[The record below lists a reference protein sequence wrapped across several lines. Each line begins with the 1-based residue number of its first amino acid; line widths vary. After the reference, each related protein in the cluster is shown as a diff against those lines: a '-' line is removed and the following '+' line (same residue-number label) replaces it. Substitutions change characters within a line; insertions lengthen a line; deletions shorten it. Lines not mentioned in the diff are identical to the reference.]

1 MKKATA
7 VVIGAGARGRIYA
20 DYAQKHPD
28 ELKLVAVAEPD
39 DERLFRYARENH
51 IPPEACFH
59 SWEELLKQPRLADA
73 ALICTMDRMHFAPC
87 MAAMEKGY
95 HVLLEKPMSNIPQ
108 ECVQMQ
114 QAAERNG
121 VILAVCHVLRYTPFY
136 FKIKQLVEAGV
147 LGDIEALQQTEQ
159 VAYWH
164 QAHSFVR
171 GNWRNSD
178 ETAPMIL
185 SKCCHDLDII
195 SWLINAE
202 CTHISSFG
210 SLSHFK
216 AENAPEGAPER
227 CTDGCPASKEC
238 PYYAPKLYLTAD
250 TSWPTD
256 TICVDMSFS
265 AREKALREGPYGRC
279 VYHCDNNVVDH
290 QTVDMQFANGAAANL
305 IMTAFSSRMTRTIHI
320 MGTKAELIGDM
331 DACTITLY
339 KFGEDQPTEIPVAL
353 HQDGAYGHG
362 GGDAGLMK
370 DFVLQVRGLGEG
382 RTSASRSMR
391 SHLMCFAAEEART
404 NGTVVKMDEFI
415 NQFKK

>member
-7 VVIGAGARGRIYA
+7 VVIGAGARGRVYA

-95 HVLLEKPMSNIPQ
+95 HVLLEKPMSNVPQ

-147 LGDIEALQQTEQ
+147 LGEIEALQQTEQ

-185 SKCCHDLDII
+185 AKCCHDLDII

-353 HQDGAYGHG
+353 QQDGAYGHG